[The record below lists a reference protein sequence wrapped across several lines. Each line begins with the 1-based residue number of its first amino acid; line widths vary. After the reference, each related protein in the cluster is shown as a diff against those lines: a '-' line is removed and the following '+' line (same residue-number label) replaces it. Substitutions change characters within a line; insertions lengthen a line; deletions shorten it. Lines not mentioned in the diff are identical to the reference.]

1 MKTSALILVV
11 VAAAAVACGQETV
24 NFANLWP
31 NQVNPMVNAPVYE
44 SDGVTK
50 LSGSQFTAELL
61 AGPTAN
67 NLTAIAMTGF
77 LTGNGAGYFNGGTEP
92 IPNLSPGMT
101 AWVQVNVWNTA
112 SGSSFAQAQASGLPN
127 SWWASSVFSVALGG
141 GVVNPTAPAT
151 LTGLGTSPVYLNSVP
166 EPSALALVG
175 CGMVLVFS
183 RKGLTRQS
191 TE

>member
-1 MKTSALILVV
+1 MFIIGL
-11 VAAAAVACGQETV
+11 AVALPMGRIYAQGTV

-44 SDGVTK
+44 SDGVTR
-50 LSGSQFTAELL
+50 LAGSQFTAELL

-67 NLTAIAMTGF
+67 NLASIAMTGF
-77 LTGNGAGYFNGGTEP
+77 LTGNAAGYFPAGTQSV
-92 IPNLSPGMT
+92 PNLAPGMT

-112 SGSSFAQAQASGLPN
+112 SGASFAQAQASGLPN
-127 SWWASSVFSVALGG
+127 TWWSSSVFSVALGG

-166 EPSALALVG
+166 EPATTALLGLGVA
-175 CGMVLVFS
+175 VLFL
-183 RKGLTRQS
+183 RYRRLK
-191 TE
+191 